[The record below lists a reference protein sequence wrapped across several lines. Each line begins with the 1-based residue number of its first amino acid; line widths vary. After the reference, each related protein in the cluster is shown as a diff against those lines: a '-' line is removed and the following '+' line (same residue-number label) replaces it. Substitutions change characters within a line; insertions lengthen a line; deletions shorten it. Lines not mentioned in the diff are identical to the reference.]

1 MKELVFKQNLLKS
14 IDLITKCMHPDH
26 LGKDFNFSYKTT
38 IFNQIMAFIANDNP
52 KQLTN
57 ETKSMCFKICSNL
70 VKLNPKPTEA
80 DLFQLIKTSTDNF
93 YQLPV
98 PNEEKKEANQMSN
111 ESELL
116 HGNSLFELTAQC
128 LEELLKTILNRDL
141 SNQGLSLIYKHLE
154 PWLISVNDHERLR
167 SIRSLSAV
175 LGHFASSFTLNKEQ
189 VNSYL
194 FLFFER
200 LEIIINVA

>member
-1 MKELVFKQNLLKS
+1 MFKQNLLKS
-14 IDLITKCMHPDH
+14 IDLITKCMHADH
-26 LGKDFNFSYKTT
+26 LQKDFNFSYKTT
-38 IFNQIMAFIANDNP
+38 IFNQIMTFISNDNP

-80 DLFQLIKTSTDNF
+80 DIFQLIKTSTDSF

-98 PNEEKKEANQMSN
+98 PNEDKKDANQVSN
-111 ESELL
+111 ENELL

-128 LEELLKTILNRDL
+128 LEELLKTVLNRDL
-141 SNQGLSLIYKHLE
+141 SNQGLSSIYKHLE

-167 SIRSLSAV
+167 SIRSLSTV
-175 LGHFASSFTLNKEQ
+175 LSHFASSFTLNKEQ
-189 VNSYL
+189 VNP
-194 FLFFER
+194 FPGFFIFMAQIE
-200 LEIIINVA
+200 N